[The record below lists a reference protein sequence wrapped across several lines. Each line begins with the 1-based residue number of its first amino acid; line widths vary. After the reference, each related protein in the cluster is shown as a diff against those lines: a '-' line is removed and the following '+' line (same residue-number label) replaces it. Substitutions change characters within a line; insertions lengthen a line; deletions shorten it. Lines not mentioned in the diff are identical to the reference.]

1 MQFDRYR
8 SENNKMAW
16 NRNNIFIIMRVR
28 HVLHQ
33 HKHFIKYSD
42 QYYCTVSDYG
52 QGDLIAII
60 FLDEGVI
67 SKTFSLR
74 IHLQELEETVL
85 WKRVEGLSKTFL
97 LHSLGESS
105 GALGC
110 KDIFILGK
118 NKRRRSLFWLS
129 FCLNHL
135 FYWRKKSFHF
145 SPFSIFVGK

>member
-1 MQFDRYR
+1 
-8 SENNKMAW
+8 
-16 NRNNIFIIMRVR
+16 MRVR

-105 GALGC
+105 GALSC
-110 KDIFILGK
+110 KGIFTLGM
-118 NKRRRSLFWLS
+118 NKRRRGLCWLS
-129 FCLNHL
+129 FCLPFVL
-135 FYWRKKSFHF
+135 LKKKIF
-145 SPFSIFVGK
+145 PLLSIFYFCGKIVLPGYLVTQAKGIF